1 MHCLLIVGAYGTLG
15 RLVSSILGLMF
26 VLVLFVLR
34 DGEIDLYQVFSLC
47 LNRMILEVLPTL
59 VSGHDTPAA
68 CSKASRSLGTV
79 SA

>member
-34 DGEIDLYQVFSLC
+34 DGEVNLYQVFCQWNQL
-47 LNRMILEVLPTL
+47 R
-59 VSGHDTPAA
+59 
-68 CSKASRSLGTV
+68 
-79 SA
+79 